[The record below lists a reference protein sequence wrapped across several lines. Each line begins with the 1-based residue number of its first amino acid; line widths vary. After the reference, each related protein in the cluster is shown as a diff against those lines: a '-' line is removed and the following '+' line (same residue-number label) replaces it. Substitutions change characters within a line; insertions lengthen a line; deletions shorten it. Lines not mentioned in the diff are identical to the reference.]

1 MRRTSPYLSLS
12 ASSCI
17 VVLAAGAALSACDE
31 KEASKALASASA
43 APSVT
48 EAPPPP
54 APKPPVVVVEDA
66 IISVSGE
73 RIDATGD
80 AKGRLVAILTGR
92 PKVAGE
98 IIEIQA
104 LRDVKYPRV
113 ATTIAALREAKA
125 KGVVVKTGLRDHSLG
140 ELSMDFTA
148 PAACSPMAMIAK
160 DNAVLVWPASGG
172 VAQRYTH
179 GMAGP
184 DLTLGS
190 DGVRR
195 LGASCDST
203 TFVVAGDESTKWG
216 LVFDLAIAVRTV
228 EGGVPKQTQ
237 AWVPSETVVPGH
249 KL

>member
-1 MRRTSPYLSLS
+1 MQRTSFP
-12 ASSCI
+12 SSWI
-17 VVLAAGAALSACDE
+17 LALVACAVCAACDD
-31 KEASKALASASA
+31 KEPSKAVASASA

-54 APKPPVVVVEDA
+54 PPAKPPVVVVEDTV
-66 IISVSGE
+66 ISVSGE
-73 RIDATGD
+73 RIDASGD
-80 AKGRLVAILTGR
+80 AKGRLVAILNGR

-104 LRDVKYPRV
+104 LRDVRYPRV
-113 ATTIAALREAKA
+113 ATAIAALREVKA
-125 KGVVVKTGLRDHSLG
+125 KGAVVKTALRDRSLG
-140 ELSMDFTA
+140 ELSMDFT
-148 PAACSPMAMIAK
+148 PPTACSPMAMIAK

-190 DGVRR
+190 DGARR
-195 LGASCDST
+195 LGASCESS
-203 TFVVAGDESTKWG
+203 TFVVAGDETTKWG
-216 LVFDLAIAVRTV
+216 LVFDLAVAIRTV
-228 EGGVPKQTQ
+228 EAGAPKQTQ

>member
-1 MRRTSPYLSLS
+1 MQRTSFP
-12 ASSCI
+12 SSWILALVAC
-17 VVLAAGAALSACDE
+17 AAGAACDD
-31 KEASKALASASA
+31 KEASNAVASASA
-43 APSVT
+43 APSAT

-54 APKPPVVVVEDA
+54 PPAKPPVVVVEDTV
-66 IISVSGE
+66 ISVSGE
-73 RIDATGD
+73 RIDASGD
-80 AKGRLVAILTGR
+80 AKGRLVAILNGR

-113 ATTIAALREAKA
+113 ATTVAALREAKA
-125 KGVVVKTGLRDHSLG
+125 KGAVVKTALRDRSLG
-140 ELSMDFTA
+140 ELSMDFKP

-195 LGASCDST
+195 LGASCESS
-203 TFVVAGDESTKWG
+203 TFVVAGDETTKWG
-216 LVFDLAIAVRTV
+216 LVFDLAVAVRTV
-228 EGGVPKQTQ
+228 EGGAPKLTQ